1 MLKCKIGRLKLYFD
15 LPKSEWAS
23 MQEIVEESDMKVG
36 KKSRKKIFSYFNL
49 SEIENHKGYPLLIK
63 KILQSFKII

>member
-1 MLKCKIGRLKLYFD
+1 MEDLEPWNKMLKCKIGRLKLYFD

-36 KKSRKKIFSYFNL
+36 KKSRKKYSVI
-49 SEIENHKGYPLLIK
+49 LI
-63 KILQSFKII
+63 